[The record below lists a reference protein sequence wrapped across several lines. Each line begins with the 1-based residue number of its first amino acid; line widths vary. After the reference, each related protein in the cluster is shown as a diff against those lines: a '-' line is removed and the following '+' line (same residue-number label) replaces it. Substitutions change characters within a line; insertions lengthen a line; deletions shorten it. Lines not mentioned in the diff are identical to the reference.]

1 MIIFFLKDHL
11 PVMIESAIIKFFSV
25 DFTAISPEEPTVQ
38 VDDRLQVLE
47 EGALGVGT
55 EVGNRSAGKRV
66 IKMRTG

>member
-1 MIIFFLKDHL
+1 
-11 PVMIESAIIKFFSV
+11 MIESAIIKFFSV

-55 EVGNRSAGKRV
+55 EVGNRSAGK
-66 IKMRTG
+66 KGY